1 MDLKAKLSALDRLYK
16 MYHDVIRTYNLA
28 CKKHCSACCTRNVTL
43 TTLEGYRVA
52 DYISENGHL
61 DLFRKLRK
69 AVSEKRFQPRIT
81 TNRLAELCIE
91 GKDFTEEESSSL
103 WGRCP
108 LLEESECL
116 IYENRPF
123 GCRCLVSKQTCQENG
138 YADIDD
144 ELLTVNTLFLQII
157 EHVDTQGLSGNLTD
171 MLLFM
176 EPNETRLLYKKNM
189 LKKPVN
195 SLIQNQP
202 AKALLIPP
210 EHRIKV
216 KPILQSI
223 QNIIR

>member
-1 MDLKAKLSALDRLYK
+1 MWGKCPFLK
-16 MYHDVIRTYNLA
+16 
-28 CKKHCSACCTRNVTL
+28 
-43 TTLEGYRVA
+43 
-52 DYISENGHL
+52 
-61 DLFRKLRK
+61 
-69 AVSEKRFQPRIT
+69 
-81 TNRLAELCIE
+81 
-91 GKDFTEEESSSL
+91 
-103 WGRCP
+103 
-108 LLEESECL
+108 ESECL

-123 GCRCLVSKQTCQENG
+123 GCRCLVSKRTCPENG

-176 EPNETRLLYKKNM
+176 ESNESRLLYKKNM
-189 LKKPVN
+189 LKKPVK
-195 SLIQNQP
+195 SLIENQS

-210 EHRIKV
+210 EHRVKV

>member
-1 MDLKAKLSALDRLYK
+1 
-16 MYHDVIRTYNLA
+16 MYHDVISVYNLA
-28 CKKHCSACCTRNVTL
+28 CRKHCSACCTRNVTL
-43 TTLEGYRVA
+43 TTLEGYRIA
-52 DYISENGHL
+52 NYISEHEHH

-69 AVSEKRFQPRIT
+69 AVSERRFQPRIT
-81 TNRLAELCIE
+81 TNRVAELCIE
-91 GKDFTEEESSSL
+91 GKDLPEEESSSL
-103 WGRCP
+103 WGKCP
-108 LLEESECL
+108 FLKENECL

-123 GCRCLVSKQTCQENG
+123 GCRCLVSKRTCRENG

-176 EPNETRLLYKKNM
+176 ESNETRLLYKKSM
-189 LKKPVN
+189 LIKPVK

-216 KPILQSI
+216 KPILRSI

>member
-1 MDLKAKLSALDRLYK
+1 
-16 MYHDVIRTYNLA
+16 MYHDVIRVYHLA
-28 CKKHCSACCTRNVTL
+28 CRIHCSACCTRNVTL
-43 TTLEGYRVA
+43 TTLEGYRIA
-52 DYISENGHL
+52 DYISEQKNHT
-61 DLFRKLRK
+61 LFRKLRK
-69 AVSEKRFQPRIT
+69 AVSERRFQPRIT

-91 GKDFTEEESSSL
+91 GKDLPEEESSSL

-108 LLEESECL
+108 FLKESECL

-138 YADIDD
+138 YADMDD

-176 EPNETRLLYKKNM
+176 ESIETRCLYKKNM
-189 LKKPVN
+189 LKKPVEF
-195 SLIQNQP
+195 LIQNQP

-210 EHRIKV
+210 EHHIKV